1 VTSTEPELQLSGRR
15 ALVTGAGQ
23 SIGAAIARH
32 LAAAGCDVLVNDFV
46 AGRAE
51 SVAAQIVAGGGTAHA
66 LPFDVTDHDAVAA
79 AVDGAD
85 GIDILVNNAG
95 NGGIDDSGEAT
106 FGTISPFVGTSPSDW
121 DPVVAVNLYGVMNC
135 THAVLPHM
143 TAARWG
149 RIITIS
155 SDAAR
160 TGGARYAAYSGA
172 KAGAAGF
179 SRAIAREVGRFD
191 ITVNQVSLGTMRTPA
206 TDALWSD
213 PDAEE
218 LRRSILSNYLVRRPG
233 EADDAAWAVLML
245 ASPRAA
251 WITGQTIAV
260 NGGSSMTL

>member
-1 VTSTEPELQLSGRR
+1 MTSSGADLLLAGKR

-23 SIGAAIARH
+23 SIGAAIARQ
-32 LAAAGCDVLVNDFV
+32 LAAAGCEVLVNDILAERAAATV
-46 AGRAE
+46 AEITA
-51 SVAAQIVAGGGTAHA
+51 AGGVATA
-66 LPFDVTDHDAVAA
+66 LPFDVTDHEAVSR
-79 AVDGAD
+79 AVSGSDGV
-85 GIDILVNNAG
+85 DILVNNAG
-95 NGGIDDSGEAT
+95 NGGLDT
-106 FGTISPFVGTSPSDW
+106 FGTIAPFVGTSPPDW
-121 DPVVAVNLYGVMNC
+121 EPVIAVNLYGVMHC

-155 SDAAR
+155 SDAGR

-179 SRAIAREVGRFD
+179 CRAIAREVARFD
-191 ITVNQVSLGTMRTPA
+191 ITVNMVSLGTMRTPM
-206 TDALWSD
+206 TEQLWSD
-213 PDAEE
+213 PGAEDM
-218 LRRSILSNYLVRRPG
+218 RRSILSSYLVRRPG
-233 EADDAAWAVLML
+233 EPDDAAWAVLSL

>member
-1 VTSTEPELQLSGRR
+1 MLAGKR

-23 SIGAAIARH
+23 SIGASIARQ

-46 AGRAE
+46 PERADTITAE
-51 SVAAQIVAGGGTAHA
+51 IAADGGNAQA
-66 LPFDVTDHDAVAA
+66 LPFDVTDHEAVSRAIS
-79 AVDGAD
+79 GAE
-85 GIDILVNNAG
+85 GVDILVNNAG
-95 NGGIDDSGEAT
+95 NGGVDT
-106 FGTISPFVGTSPSDW
+106 FGTIAPFVGTSPSDW
-121 DPVVAVNLYGVMNC
+121 DPVIAVNLLGVMNC

-143 TAARWG
+143 TASRWG

-155 SDAAR
+155 SDAGR

-179 SRAIAREVGRFD
+179 SRAIAREVARFD
-191 ITVNQVSLGTMRTPA
+191 ITVNQVSLGTMRTPM
-206 TDALWSD
+206 TEALWSD
-213 PDAEE
+213 PAAEDM
-218 LRRSILSNYLVRRPG
+218 RRSILSSYLVRRPG
-233 EADDAAWAVLML
+233 EPDDAAWAVLML

>member
-1 VTSTEPELQLSGRR
+1 MDASGADPRLAGRR

-23 SIGAAIARH
+23 SIGAAIARL
-32 LAAAGCDVLVNDFV
+32 LAAAGCEVHVNDFMPD
-46 AGRAE
+46 RAE
-51 SVAAQIVAGGGTAHA
+51 AIAAEIVAGGGAAMA
-66 LPFDVTDHDAVAA
+66 LPFDVTDHKAVEAA
-79 AVDGAD
+79 ISGVDGV
-85 GIDILVNNAG
+85 DILVNNAG
-95 NGGIDDSGEAT
+95 NGGVDT
-106 FGTISPFVGTSPSDW
+106 FGAIAPFVGTSPADW
-121 DPVVAVNLYGVMNC
+121 DPVIAVNLYGVMNC

-179 SRAIAREVGRFD
+179 SRAIAREVARFD
-191 ITVNQVSLGTMRTPA
+191 ITVNLVSLGTMRTPM
-206 TDALWSD
+206 TESLWSD
-213 PDAEE
+213 PQAEE
-218 LRRSILSNYLVRRPG
+218 MRRSILSSYLVRRPG
-233 EADDAAWAVLML
+233 EPDDAAWAVLML

>member
-1 VTSTEPELQLSGRR
+1 VGAPDLDPQLAGRR

-23 SIGAAIARH
+23 GIGATIARR
-32 LAAAGCDVLVNDFV
+32 LAAAGCEVLVNDFV
-46 AGRAE
+46 PERADA
-51 SVAAQIVAGGGTAHA
+51 VAADITATGGSARA
-66 LPFDVTDHDAVAA
+66 LPFDVTDHAA
-79 AVDGAD
+79 ATAALSGCEGV
-85 GIDILVNNAG
+85 DILVNNAG
-95 NGGIDDSGEAT
+95 NGGVDT
-106 FGTISPFVGTSPSDW
+106 FGAIAPFVDTSPADW
-121 DPVVAVNLYGVMNC
+121 DPLIAVNLHGVMNC

-179 SRAIAREVGRFD
+179 CRAIAREVARFD
-191 ITVNQVSLGTMRTPA
+191 ITVNLVSLGTMRTPM
-206 TDALWSD
+206 TEPLWSE
-213 PDAEE
+213 PEAEE
-218 LRRSILSNYLVRRPG
+218 TRRSILSTYLVRRPG

-245 ASPRAA
+245 ASPHAA

>member
-1 VTSTEPELQLSGRR
+1 MLTGKR

-23 SIGAAIARH
+23 SIGATIARV
-32 LAAAGCDVLVNDFV
+32 LASAGCEVFVNDFD

-51 SVAAQIVAGGGTAHA
+51 SVATELVADGGSATAI
-66 LPFDVTDHDAVAA
+66 PFDVTDHDAVSA
-79 AVDGAD
+79 AVS
-85 GIDILVNNAG
+85 GIEGVDILVNNAG
-95 NGGIDDSGEAT
+95 NGGVDPSGATT
-106 FGTISPFVGTSPSDW
+106 FGAIAPFVGTTPSDW
-121 DPVVAVNLYGVMNC
+121 EPVVAVNLYGVMNC

-143 TAARWG
+143 TAAHWG

-155 SDAAR
+155 SDAGR

-179 SRAIAREVGRFD
+179 CRAIAREVARFD
-191 ITVNQVSLGTMRTPA
+191 ITVNQVSLGTMRTPM
-206 TDALWSD
+206 TEALWSA
-213 PDAEE
+213 PAAEE
-218 LRRSILSNYLVRRPG
+218 MRRSILSNYLVRRPG
-233 EADDAAWAVLML
+233 EPDDAAWAVLML

>member
-1 VTSTEPELQLSGRR
+1 VTSTGADPQLAGKR

-23 SIGAAIARH
+23 SIGASIARH
-32 LAAAGCDVLVNDFV
+32 LAAAGCRLLVNDFV
-46 AGRAE
+46 PERAAT
-51 SVAAQIVAGGGTAHA
+51 VAAEIVEAGGVADA
-66 LPFDVTDHDAVAA
+66 LPFDVTDHA
-79 AVDGAD
+79 AVSAAVSGVDGV
-85 GIDILVNNAG
+85 DILVNNAG
-95 NGGIDDSGEAT
+95 NGGVDT
-106 FGTISPFVGTSPSDW
+106 FGAIAPFVGTSPADW
-121 DPVVAVNLYGVMNC
+121 EPVIAVNLHGVMNC

-155 SDAAR
+155 SDAGR

-179 SRAIAREVGRFD
+179 CRAIAREVARFD
-191 ITVNQVSLGTMRTPA
+191 ITVNQVSLGTMRTPM
-206 TDALWSD
+206 TEALWSD
-213 PDAEE
+213 PAAEDM
-218 LRRSILSNYLVRRPG
+218 RRSILSSYLVRRPG
-233 EADDAAWAVLML
+233 EPDDAAWAVLML